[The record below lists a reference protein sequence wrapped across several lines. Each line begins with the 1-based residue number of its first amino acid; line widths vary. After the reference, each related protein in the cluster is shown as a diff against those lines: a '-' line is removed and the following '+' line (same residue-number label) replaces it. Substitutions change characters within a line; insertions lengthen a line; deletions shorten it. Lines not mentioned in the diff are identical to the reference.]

1 MAKSDDGSQDAATER
16 AYAPFAAARGLPSVS
31 LPRRPTDAALARM
44 ARNEDDGGLAAQLRE
59 SCADV
64 VVTLGQPA
72 ADVLADLL
80 DVDRIV
86 LRRDSSYG
94 RERRLPVGRRVMV
107 WLPLKHSGSV
117 RRSGRSTTDAGRKVS
132 LVRRLRTSED
142 VADHGRMSTPR
153 RSPVGP
159 RPAAS
164 ARRPR
169 PPAERPA

>member
-107 WLPLKHSGSV
+107 WLPLKHPGQ
-117 RRSGRSTTDAGRKVS
+117 
-132 LVRRLRTSED
+132 
-142 VADHGRMSTPR
+142 
-153 RSPVGP
+153 RSPVWEEHHGSW
-159 RPAAS
+159 AESLAG
-164 ARRPR
+164 A
-169 PPAERPA
+169 PPQNE